1 MNPEMIFNAA
11 YSAAT
16 QLIESGAYTTP
27 ADTVCSLQT
36 ASGRIFT
43 GFSHS
48 NMVPPVHAE
57 VEAIGNML
65 AAGENAIQGILLIS
79 TQGREPLLPCN
90 NCIGYILSLAPENTQ
105 CMIAM
110 SDRMIR
116 ITEVSMF
123 AAPMGGVPKSAAPDP
138 QVFPMNNAPAA
149 APVIQAAPAAPLNP
163 LQAAPMEEAISS
175 SANIENAKGDL
186 LKNKVQSIMGVADN
200 DDIDE
205 FLEEISTKKKRFG
218 FFRK

>member
-1 MNPEMIFNAA
+1 MNPDMIFNSAL
-11 YSAAT
+11 SAAM
-16 QLIESGAYTTP
+16 QLIESGAYITP

-48 NMVPPVHAE
+48 NMIPPVHAE

-65 AAGENAIQGILLIS
+65 AAGENIIQGILLIS

-90 NCIGYILSLAPENTQ
+90 NCIGYILSLAQENSQ

-110 SDRMIR
+110 SDRMIK
-116 ITEVSMF
+116 ITDVGMF
-123 AAPMGGVPKSAAPDP
+123 ASPMGAAPMSAAPEP

-149 APVIQAAPAAPLNP
+149 APVTQAAAPLNP
-163 LQAAPMEEAISS
+163 LQAAPMEEDVSS

-186 LKNKVQSIMGVADN
+186 LKNKVQSIMGVAED

>member
-1 MNPEMIFNAA
+1 MIFNSAL
-11 YSAAT
+11 SAAM
-16 QLIESGAYTTP
+16 QLIESGAYITP

-48 NMVPPVHAE
+48 NMIPPVHAE

-65 AAGENAIQGILLIS
+65 AAGENIIQGILLIS

-90 NCIGYILSLAPENTQ
+90 NCIGYILSLAQENSQ

-110 SDRMIR
+110 SDRMIK
-116 ITEVSMF
+116 ITDVGMF
-123 AAPMGGVPKSAAPDP
+123 AAPMGAAPMSAAPEP

-149 APVIQAAPAAPLNP
+149 APVTQAAAPLNP
-163 LQAAPMEEAISS
+163 LQAAPMEEDVSS

-186 LKNKVQSIMGVADN
+186 LKNKVQSIMGVAED